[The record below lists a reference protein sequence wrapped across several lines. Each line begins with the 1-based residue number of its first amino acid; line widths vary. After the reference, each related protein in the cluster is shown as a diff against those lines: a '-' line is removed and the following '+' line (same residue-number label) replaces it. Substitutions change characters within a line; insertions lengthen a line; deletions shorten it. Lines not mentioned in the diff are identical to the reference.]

1 MLRTQSTIHA
11 VNRGFEILLELKAE
25 ACQEVARKAS
35 QCVHIRCPLAASA
48 EALEAGEDAS

>member
-1 MLRTQSTIHA
+1 MRTQSTIHA